1 MTFKFMFED
10 RLKMNEV
17 SIHLKKLEKRTVK
30 KTLKKIK
37 KKLSNI
43 DKSRN

>member
-1 MTFKFMFED
+1 MFED

-30 KTLKKIK
+30 KNPKENR

-43 DKSRN
+43 DKNIN